1 MARCLSQRLHNVSL
15 SHLDDIVAHVVDIG
29 DDARE
34 VGVSVVQSSRRS
46 LELDFQN
53 HVSEVG
59 HVLVAVHVLELAQ
72 LLGKRNKVDR
82 AVDL

>member
-15 SHLDDIVAHVVDIG
+15 SHLDDIVANVVDIS

-34 VGVSVVQSSRRS
+34 IGVAVFERRGRS
-46 LELDFQN
+46 LKLDFQN

-72 LLGKRNKVDR
+72 LLGKRNEVDSS
-82 AVDL
+82 VDL